1 MGMAPK
7 YSDLVYNCIY
17 LVDIHEAVVHVKSK
31 PPSMVKCYFEALESQ
46 TLGELKMM
54 IHLVM
59 ETHHFLSHCVK
70 SHHFWSHLVTSLGPR
85 GSDSCEVAPFP
96 VVVAVVDNAGG
107 SGQMLGYQNLLHF
120 LDGVACSHV
129 HAEVLANVW
138 SFGEGKDVD
147 DDVVDGVVVVV
158 DTLAVV
164 GSDLYEGLLQTVQV
178 EVVVRSFFCLS
189 VSDEGKRK
197 GEKLERFV
205 LELAHTHSLTP
216 YLENTLCK

>member
-70 SHHFWSHLVTSLGPR
+70 SHHFWSHLGTSLGPR

-96 VVVAVVDNAGG
+96 VAVVVVDNAGG
-107 SGQMLGYQNLLHF
+107 GGQMLGCQNLLHF

-138 SFGEGKDVD
+138 SFGEGMDVD
-147 DDVVDGVVVVV
+147 DDVVDGVVVV

-164 GSDLYEGLLQTVQV
+164 GSDLYEDLLQTVQV